1 MSRAFSDM
9 EGTDTSAGKL
19 PESVDRLLGIPSD
32 EREPVVSVTMLD
44 DLMARV
50 DAEAHDS
57 NIDRLAATREID
69 VLFDG
74 TTATRVM
81 VNALK
86 RRLASPV
93 APNECIRIS
102 ESR

>member
-9 EGTDTSAGKL
+9 EGTDESAGKL
-19 PESVDRLLGIPSD
+19 PESVDRVLGIPSD
-32 EREPVVSVTMLD
+32 EREPVVSVQMLD

-50 DAEAHDS
+50 DAEARDS

-81 VNALK
+81 VHALK
-86 RRLASPV
+86 RRLTSPV

>member
-9 EGTDTSAGKL
+9 EGTDASAGKL

-32 EREPVVSVTMLD
+32 EVEPVVSVQMLD
-44 DLMARV
+44 DLMARL
-50 DAEAHDS
+50 AEAHDS

-81 VNALK
+81 VHALK